1 VGEVGREEVS
11 GTWRPLMMIDA
22 SSWKCST
29 MIGEGGPACCEHSK
43 ESVGGLAASVARLV
57 AKHPILDHPTA
68 ILKRQTGRGRS
79 TQQMQA
85 REVLHLRVPAAHAFA
100 YASTP
105 RPSRALFDS
114 VTVSLRGK
122 IEVNPFG
129 VLGYHLNASRAPQ
142 RHTCSGVSLPAA
154 ESR

>member
-1 VGEVGREEVS
+1 MGREEVS
-11 GTWRPLMMIDA
+11 RAWRPLMFIDA
-22 SSWKCST
+22 SSWKRSR
-29 MIGEGGPACCEHSK
+29 ILGERELAYRGYSK
-43 ESVGGLAASVARLV
+43 ELVGGLAASVARLV

-79 TQQMQA
+79 TQQMRA

-100 YASTP
+100 YASAP
-105 RPSRALFDS
+105 RPSRALFGS
-114 VTVSLRGK
+114 VTLSLGGK

-129 VLGYHLNASRAPQ
+129 VLGYHLNASRTPQ